1 MAWSVRLAIMRFLHK
16 FLLSIL
22 LILSASCSATE
33 AVSDP
38 TPIPDATPT
47 LDQPRDLVV
56 TELAAIALGGKLFEE
71 KGGIQW
77 IDAPTTVLAK
87 EMPYSEAVKLLGEGV
102 AQYDLWP
109 QDTKVWLVAFKG
121 QWQLMPLDPN
131 QANPQPLNYEGCVF
145 SLFTAGKGEWMAGGD
160 FVCPPN

>member
-1 MAWSVRLAIMRFLHK
+1 MRFLPK

-22 LILSASCSATE
+22 FLLTASCSATKD
-33 AVSDP
+33 VSFLTP
-38 TPIPDATPT
+38 TPAATPT
-47 LDQPRDLVV
+47 LDQPSDLVV
-56 TELAAIALGGKLFEE
+56 TELDAITVGGKLFEE

-87 EMPYSEAVKLLGEGV
+87 EMLYSEAVKLLGEGV

-109 QDTKVWLVAFKG
+109 RETKVWLVAFKG
-121 QWQLMPLDPN
+121 QWQLIPLDPN

-145 SLFTAGKGEWMAGGD
+145 SLFTAAKGEWMAGGD
-160 FVCPPN
+160 FVCPSN